1 MLDLYVIVEGH
12 SEETFVRDLIAPYL
26 GAHGVAARAQRITTH
41 DETRN
46 IGGRAVRTVY
56 RGGHGGTYKHI
67 RRDIQN
73 RWIQHRHRGIWLTTF
88 LDLYRLPIDMPGLM
102 QLAGVADPFAR
113 ATALEAAMA
122 ADHPDCRLVPYVHVH
137 EFESLIFA
145 EPAQLE
151 LLCDTPAD
159 LRALHGLIASV
170 EGLAPEEINGGEA
183 THPARRIADV
193 FGKRYA
199 KATVGPAILSLIGL
213 PTLMAR
219 LPRFAAWVQ
228 RLAALAA

>member
-1 MLDLYVIVEGH
+1 
-12 SEETFVRDLIAPYL
+12 
-26 GAHGVAARAQRITTH
+26 
-41 DETRN
+41 
-46 IGGRAVRTVY
+46 
-56 RGGHGGTYKHI
+56 
-67 RRDIQN
+67 
-73 RWIQHRHRGIWLTTF
+73 
-88 LDLYRLPIDMPGLM
+88 
-102 QLAGVADPFAR
+102 
-113 ATALEAAMA
+113 MA
-122 ADHPDCRLVPYVHVH
+122 ADHPGCQLVPYVHVH

-159 LRALHGLIASV
+159 LRALHGLLASV
-170 EGLAPEEINGGEA
+170 EGLAPEEIDGGEA
-183 THPARRIADV
+183 TNPARRIADV

-228 RLAALAA
+228 RLAALAR